1 MKYSFLS
8 ILFLLFSFSIYIEPQ
23 EKIYELNEFFSLIEQ
38 TKITEQDSK
47 KVIDTLDKIL
57 ERYVYL
63 DILKNPPQPSE
74 NYHNIVYLK
83 ENLKNIKTNERPLYY
98 FYSEV
103 KAVIDKC
110 QDLLLSFD
118 VKRIFGNF
126 DLNKSYF
133 IYPIILT
140 VDGTEKKVYARTT
153 NYKDYFDPDI
163 INIISQNYNEG
174 NPIKTINGL
183 DSLDYILKLNENFEK
198 LKSSQAQFVNN
209 IYIMAN
215 GGINILSYPFS
226 LNDLSNIQIEYYN
239 KEIKVEIPYKV
250 LIKEISKISNKNL
263 INHSE

>member
-1 MKYSFLS
+1 M
-8 ILFLLFSFSIYIEPQ
+8 
-23 EKIYELNEFFSLIEQ
+23 
-38 TKITEQDSK
+38 
-47 KVIDTLDKIL
+47 
-57 ERYVYL
+57 

-153 NYKDYFDPDI
+153 NYKDYFAPDV
-163 INIISQNYNEG
+163 INILSQNYNER
-174 NPIKTINGL
+174 NPIKAINWL
-183 DSLDYILKLNENFEK
+183 DSLDYLLKLNGNFEK
-198 LKSSQAQFVNN
+198 LKSPQAHFVNN
-209 IYIMAN
+209 IYTMAN
-215 GGINILSYPFS
+215 GGIN
-226 LNDLSNIQIEYYN
+226 
-239 KEIKVEIPYKV
+239 
-250 LIKEISKISNKNL
+250 
-263 INHSE
+263 